1 MERTIHL
8 PHVFI
13 DPLSSVRLRA
23 VDGTAASVNLP
34 LVGWRGK
41 QYKNEIRS
49 AHDDAN
55 AAHAIDEMSPN
66 FHDDSRWYRGMCHGS
81 TYSVRILVTGG
92 AGFIGSRFVEYMLR
106 HHSDYDVT
114 VLDKLTYAGNTDNL
128 KSVWDNPRF
137 RFIHGDICSGE
148 TVRVAMTGHSHVIN
162 FAAET
167 HVDRSILDSGDFVRT
182 DVEGTR
188 VLLEEARRTGLERY
202 LQVSTDE
209 VYGDMAAPSRALED
223 TSLRPRSPYS
233 ASKAGGDLLV
243 GAYHMTY
250 NVPTLITRGSNTY
263 GPYQYPEKLIPLF
276 ITNALSGLPLP
287 IYGDGLQVR
296 DWLHVDDHCAGI
308 ATVLERGRPGEIY
321 NLGAGNER
329 VNLGII
335 EHIVQLTGCDPALM
349 RHIPDRPGHDR
360 RYALDTKKAAA
371 LGWQPGVI
379 FEDGLER
386 TLKWYD
392 ENRQWWE
399 RIKSGTFPDFY
410 RQQYKGLEQGALDD

>member
-1 MERTIHL
+1 
-8 PHVFI
+8 
-13 DPLSSVRLRA
+13 
-23 VDGTAASVNLP
+23 
-34 LVGWRGK
+34 
-41 QYKNEIRS
+41 
-49 AHDDAN
+49 
-55 AAHAIDEMSPN
+55 
-66 FHDDSRWYRGMCHGS
+66 
-81 TYSVRILVTGG
+81 
-92 AGFIGSRFVEYMLR
+92 MLR
-106 HHSDYDVT
+106 HHSDTNPFCSRRNSRWETTRLVRKPARTSQALCGTSRRVWYDYDVT

-263 GPYQYPEKLIPLF
+263 GPYQYPE
-276 ITNALSGLPLP
+276 N
-287 IYGDGLQVR
+287 
-296 DWLHVDDHCAGI
+296 
-308 ATVLERGRPGEIY
+308 
-321 NLGAGNER
+321 
-329 VNLGII
+329 
-335 EHIVQLTGCDPALM
+335 
-349 RHIPDRPGHDR
+349 
-360 RYALDTKKAAA
+360 
-371 LGWQPGVI
+371 
-379 FEDGLER
+379 
-386 TLKWYD
+386 
-392 ENRQWWE
+392 
-399 RIKSGTFPDFY
+399 
-410 RQQYKGLEQGALDD
+410 